1 MITEC
6 ATCKYC
12 TGDLSISDPD
22 PYICTLTSYLT
33 DPEWLCPK
41 YEPNDG
47 GGGERK

>member
-12 TGDLSISDPD
+12 EGDLSISNPD

-33 DPEWLCPK
+33 DIEGLCPK

-47 GGGERK
+47 GGGDRE